1 MFFTDAHLLTCLAV
15 GVLVAVA
22 YVLRDLIVLL
32 ATQYLSP
39 LRALRSPPSPSFL
52 FGNLREM
59 YQQENTG
66 LLFDWEDA
74 YGHTYAYRGF
84 LGGYRL
90 ITTDLTVI
98 THILAHPERFQKP
111 DFVRENLAAMGAGSE
126 SVLTTEGNV
135 HARQRRILAPAFTAA
150 HIRTLHPIFWDKAA
164 ELLERWTH
172 LANDRMELCPSIDV
186 LPWLSK
192 ATLDVIGLAGF
203 GYQFNALAG
212 ENDELADAYHLIF
225 STARK
230 LALRTILETWIPL
243 LRKFRPQSEAMN
255 WARAHLTRI
264 GLKLIEERKSMMAAE
279 MGKDGPYQNLPEYL
293 RQTRL
298 RDLLSVLVQSN
309 MASFASQRMTTPE
322 VLCQIST
329 FLIAGYETTASALTW
344 CLYALAHNPAAQHR
358 LRAALWTIPRDSP
371 TLDEDVAKL
380 EQLDWVVR
388 EALRLHAPVTWTM
401 RVAMKVD
408 NVPVDDPFTD
418 RWGAVRN
425 SVRVNQGDIITV
437 PIQAINKSKKIWGED
452 AQSFRPDRWR
462 NPPESIKSGLWS
474 NMLTFLGGSRG
485 CIGYRFALAEIK
497 IFLYT
502 LVRNLE
508 FSADEGVVIEK
519 VFNIVARPIAK
530 PANPGTTTPANTG
543 PTTTSASPPNMM
555 PLLIRPVGAF
565 NDTGDAADFPDGNH
579 GEMPL
584 F

>member
-1 MFFTDAHLLTCLAV
+1 MFCLDAHFLACLAV
-15 GVLVAVA
+15 GVLVVVA
-22 YVLRDLIVLL
+22 YVLRDLVVLL

-39 LRALRSPPSPSFL
+39 LKALRSPPSPSFL

-66 LLFDWEDA
+66 LLYDWEDT
-74 YGHTYAYRGF
+74 YGHTYSYRGF

-90 ITTDLTVI
+90 ITTNLAAI
-98 THILAHPERFQKP
+98 THILTHTERFQKP

-126 SVLTTEGNV
+126 SVLTTEGDV
-135 HARQRRILAPAFTAA
+135 HARQAPAFTAP

-164 ELLERWTH
+164 ELLERWIR
-172 LANDRMELCPSIDV
+172 LSDDRKGPCVSIDV

-212 ENDELADAYHLIF
+212 ENDEFADAYHLIF

-243 LRKFRPQSEAMN
+243 LRKFRPQSEAMDR
-255 WARAHLTRI
+255 ASAHLTGI
-264 GLKLIEERKSMMAAE
+264 GLKLIGERKSMMVVE
-279 MGKDGPYQNLPEYL
+279 IGKDGSFENLPECL
-293 RQTRL
+293 RHSRP

-309 MASFASQRMTTPE
+309 MASFASQRMTTSE

-329 FLIAGYETTASALTW
+329 FLIAGHETTASALTW
-344 CLYALAHNPAAQHR
+344 CLYALAHDYAAQHR
-358 LRAALWTIPRDSP
+358 LRTALWTIPRDSP
-371 TLDEDVAKL
+371 TLDDDIAKL
-380 EQLDWVVR
+380 EYLDWVVR

-401 RVAMKVD
+401 RVATETD
-408 NVPVDDPFTD
+408 DVPVDNPFTD
-418 RWGAVRN
+418 RWGAVCN
-425 SVRVNQGDIITV
+425 SVRVNKGDIITV
-437 PIQAINKSKKIWGED
+437 PIQAINKSKRIWGED
-452 AQSFRPDRWR
+452 AHSFRPERWR

-485 CIGYRFALAEIK
+485 CIGYRFALAEMK

-519 VFNIVARPIAK
+519 VFNIVARPIVK
-530 PANPGTTTPANTG
+530 PPNSTVSTPVNAG
-543 PTTTSASPPNMM
+543 LTTTSASPPNMM
-555 PLLIRPVGAF
+555 PLLIRPVEAF
-565 NDTGDAADFPDGNH
+565 SGIRDTAGSPDGNH
-579 GEMPL
+579 
-584 F
+584 